1 MMARGVKIVCV
12 CVGVLIVMPFVVMV
26 GLGGASLLIDRYT
39 IHILHQAVPDAYKYD
54 YQCYETERGAYQAD
68 FYKFIECNEDFIK
81 DWETEASDE
90 FIFKSCSI
98 NAGLFRPVIIINTS
112 AKCATLEYHCT
123 LWE

>member
-1 MMARGVKIVCV
+1 MIERGVKIVCV
-12 CVGVLIVMPFVVMV
+12 CVSVLIAIPFVVLV
-26 GLGGASLLIDRYT
+26 GFWGASFLIDRYT
-39 IHILHQAVPDAYKYD
+39 IYKLHKAAPDAYQYD
-54 YQCYETERGAYQAD
+54 YQCYETENGAYQAD
-68 FYKFIECNEDFIK
+68 FYKFSECNEDFIK

-90 FIFKSCSI
+90 FIFKFCSI